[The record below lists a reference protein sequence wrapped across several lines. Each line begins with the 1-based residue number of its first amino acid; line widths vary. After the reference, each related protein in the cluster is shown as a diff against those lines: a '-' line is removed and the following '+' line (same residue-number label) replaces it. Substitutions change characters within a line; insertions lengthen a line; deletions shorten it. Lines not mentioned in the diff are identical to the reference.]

1 MIERYVNAQFKSTK
15 IEERGEIADQSTRQ
29 AGRPLPGGEI
39 AK

>member
-29 AGRPLPGGEI
+29 AGRQEDLSLG
-39 AK
+39 AR